1 MLVESHLKMSQRL
14 ATASQAKL
22 GTASSFAATQ
32 AAWRF
37 YVHEKTTLSKLSEPL
52 VAASC
57 EGVAAYCRDYAL
69 IVNDWSVLN
78 YWNHDSK
85 TDRKG
90 FHGTACGYEL
100 QSSIVLSDNNGLPLG
115 VMAQNLTT
123 QNGVWSSYQG
133 DDLQKEQEH
142 LQELAQRVQWLE
154 KQSIDK

>member
-1 MLVESHLKMSQRL
+1 MVESHIKTSQEL

-37 YVHEKTTLSKLSEPL
+37 YAHEKTMLSKLSEPL
-52 VAASC
+52 VSASC
-57 EGVAAYCRDYAL
+57 EDVAVYCTDYAL
-69 IVNDWSVLN
+69 IVHDWSVLN

-85 TDRKG
+85 SDRKDLR
-90 FHGTACGYEL
+90 GTACGYEL

-123 QNGVWSSYQG
+123 QNGVWSS
-133 DDLQKEQEH
+133 
-142 LQELAQRVQWLE
+142 
-154 KQSIDK
+154 